1 MASGKFE
8 ALVST
13 EWLAENLGA
22 PELRVVDASWHLPD
36 AGRDGHAEY
45 AASHIPGAVF
55 FNIDDIADRE
65 SPLPHMLPGPETFGD
80 RVGTLGIGN
89 GDRIVVYDWGGWTAA
104 PRVWWMFRVFGHDEV
119 AVLDGGL
126 AKWRAEGRPTDDR
139 SAGPR
144 ERRFTAR
151 MNHRLVRNLD
161 QMRDNLMSGREQV
174 IDARSRGRFNAT
186 APEPRPG
193 LRGGHIPGSFN
204 VPYTDLID
212 ADAATMLGPDGLR
225 AAFAAAGADPSRPVV
240 ASCGSGVTTGVL
252 ALGLYLLGHR
262 DAAVYDGS
270 WAEWGG
276 RDDTPVET

>member
-8 ALVST
+8 ALVGT

-22 PELRVVDASWHLPD
+22 PELRVVDASWHLPN

-45 AASHIPGAVF
+45 AASHIAGAVF
-55 FNIDDIADRE
+55 FSIDDIADRE
-65 SPLPHMLPGPETFGD
+65 SPLPHMLPGAETFGD
-80 RVGTLGIGN
+80 RVGALGIGN

-139 SAGPR
+139 PAALR

-151 MNHRLVRNLD
+151 MNHRLVRDLD

-174 IDARSRGRFNAT
+174 IDARSRGRFDAT

-212 ADAATMLGPDGLR
+212 TDAATMLGADGLR
-225 AAFAAAGADPSRPVV
+225 AAFDAAGADPSRPVV

-276 RDDTPVET
+276 RDDTPIET